1 MPPYQIQNGVVDLPA
16 GGITAV
22 GSGLTIN
29 SGTIA
34 ATNAII
40 QYSTTL
46 STAQLLG
53 INNTPVTIAAA
64 PGFGFAYDVTETL
77 YEIVPGTTAFTA
89 TGTLGLYYAV
99 PGPVATKGADNAPAT
114 AAFLASST
122 AETVCSTIN
131 ASIQSAGSV
140 ANQPLVLGNN
150 AGSLTVGN
158 GSLVFNCA
166 YVKARV

>member
-1 MPPYQIQNGVVDLPA
+1 MTYQIQSGVVTEPFA
-16 GGITAV
+16 GITAV

-29 SGTIA
+29 SGTVA

-64 PGFGFAYDVTETL
+64 PGNGFAYDVMETL
-77 YEIVPGTTAFTA
+77 YEILPGTTAFTA

-99 PGPVATKGADNAPAT
+99 PGSVTTNGADSAPAT

-122 AETVCSTIN
+122 AETVCSNIN
-131 ASIQSAGSV
+131 ATIQSAGSI

-150 AGSLTVGN
+150 GGSLTVGN

-166 YVKARV
+166 YVKASV

>member
-1 MPPYQIQNGVVDLPA
+1 MTYQTQNGVVTEPFA
-16 GGITAV
+16 GITAV

-53 INNTPVTIAAA
+53 INITPVTIAAT
-64 PGFGFAYDVTETL
+64 PGPGFAYDVVETL

-99 PGPVATKGADNAPAT
+99 PGSVATKGADNAPAT

-122 AETVCSTIN
+122 AEAVCSNIN
-131 ASIQSAGSV
+131 ANIQSAGSV

-150 AGSLTVGN
+150 GGSLTVGN

-166 YVKARV
+166 YVKASV

>member
-1 MPPYQIQNGVVDLPA
+1 MTYQTQNGVVTEPFA
-16 GGITAV
+16 GITAV

-53 INNTPVTIAAA
+53 INITPVTIAAA
-64 PGFGFAYDVTETL
+64 PGFGFAYDVMETL
-77 YEIVPGTTAFTA
+77 YEILPGTTAFTA

-99 PGPVATKGADNAPAT
+99 PGSVATTGADSAPAT

-122 AETVCSTIN
+122 AEAVCSNIN
-131 ASIQSAGSV
+131 ATIQSAGSV

-150 AGSLTVGN
+150 GGSLTVGN

-166 YVKARV
+166 YVKACV

>member
-1 MPPYQIQNGVVDLPA
+1 MTYQIQSGVVTEPFA
-16 GGITAV
+16 GITAV

-53 INNTPVTIAAA
+53 INITPVTIAAA
-64 PGFGFAYDVTETL
+64 PGPGFAYDVMETL
-77 YEIVPGTTAFTA
+77 YEILPGTTAFTA

-99 PGPVATKGADNAPAT
+99 PGPVATTGADNAPAT

-122 AETVCSTIN
+122 AEAVCSNIN
-131 ASIQSAGSV
+131 ATIQSAGSL

-150 AGSLTVGN
+150 GGSLTVGN

-166 YVKARV
+166 YVKACV